1 MLEALHVIWAC
12 GLDLAAHLVET
23 RSTVLPVLLGTWE
36 HGPPPR
42 TVLPGGSTVLP
53 KGARAGAPC
62 FLGST
67 GGPRSTGGP
76 VLPRGSTGGEQEHG
90 PPYVSSHWG
99 ARGNI

>member
-53 KGARAGAPC
+53 REDGAPARAPYREHRAP
-62 FLGST
+62 
-67 GGPRSTGGP
+67 
-76 VLPRGSTGGEQEHG
+76 
-90 PPYVSSHWG
+90 
-99 ARGNI
+99 